1 MELSQQQTAKLV
13 LLGEMGSGKSSLV
26 LRYVKG
32 QFFDYQASTVGAA
45 FLTKTIPELSVKFE
59 IWDTAGQERY
69 HSLAP
74 MYYRGAAAAIIVY
87 DITSTDSFNRAK
99 AWVRELQRQG
109 SPNMIMALAGN
120 KADLESA
127 RAVTVDEAT
136 AYATEN
142 GLFFMETSAKTA
154 ANVNE
159 LFSEIARKLPKAE
172 APRQQ
177 QPGIV
182 LDTAQ
187 QPQAAKKSSC
197 C

>member
-1 MELSQQQTAKLV
+1 VFV
-13 LLGEMGSGKSSLV
+13 L
-26 LRYVKG
+26 
-32 QFFDYQASTVGAA
+32 FCWT
-45 FLTKTIPELSVKFE
+45 
-59 IWDTAGQERY
+59 
-69 HSLAP
+69 
-74 MYYRGAAAAIIVY
+74 
-87 DITSTDSFNRAK
+87 
-99 AWVRELQRQG
+99 
-109 SPNMIMALAGN
+109 AGN
-120 KADLESA
+120 KADLEAA

-136 AYATEN
+136 AYANEN

-182 LDTAQ
+182 LDTAP
-187 QPQAAKKSSC
+187 QPQAAKKISSC

>member
-1 MELSQQQTAKLV
+1 VQFIARKNHIVLAEPLKLLCCLSRV
-13 LLGEMGSGKSSLV
+13 
-26 LRYVKG
+26 
-32 QFFDYQASTVGAA
+32 QASTVGAA

-74 MYYRGAAAAIIVY
+74 MYYRGAAAAIIVF

-120 KADLESA
+120 KADLEA
-127 RAVTVDEAT
+127 TRAVTTEEAT
-136 AYATEN
+136 AYAAEN
-142 GLFFMETSAKTA
+142 GLFYMETSAKTA
-154 ANVNE
+154 ANVTE
-159 LFSEIARKLPKAE
+159 LFTEIARKLPKAE
-172 APRQQ
+172 AAARPA

-182 LDTAQ
+182 LDNTQQQQ
-187 QPQAAKKSSC
+187 QPRKVSSC

>member
-1 MELSQQQTAKLV
+1 ML
-13 LLGEMGSGKSSLV
+13 
-26 LRYVKG
+26 YV
-32 QFFDYQASTVGAA
+32 YVCW
-45 FLTKTIPELSVKFE
+45 I
-59 IWDTAGQERY
+59 
-69 HSLAP
+69 
-74 MYYRGAAAAIIVY
+74 
-87 DITSTDSFNRAK
+87 
-99 AWVRELQRQG
+99 
-109 SPNMIMALAGN
+109 AGN
-120 KADLESA
+120 KADLEAA

-136 AYATEN
+136 AYANEN

-182 LDTAQ
+182 LDTAP
-187 QPQAAKKSSC
+187 QPQAAKKISSC

>member
-1 MELSQQQTAKLV
+1 MVSCTHK
-13 LLGEMGSGKSSLV
+13 
-26 LRYVKG
+26 
-32 QFFDYQASTVGAA
+32 
-45 FLTKTIPELSVKFE
+45 
-59 IWDTAGQERY
+59 
-69 HSLAP
+69 
-74 MYYRGAAAAIIVY
+74 
-87 DITSTDSFNRAK
+87 
-99 AWVRELQRQG
+99 
-109 SPNMIMALAGN
+109 GN

-127 RAVTVDEAT
+127 RAVTVEEAT

-172 APRQQ
+172 AAPRNQQQQ

-182 LDTAQ
+182 LDAQ
-187 QPQAAKKSSC
+187 PAPAARKVSSC

>member
-1 MELSQQQTAKLV
+1 ML
-13 LLGEMGSGKSSLV
+13 
-26 LRYVKG
+26 
-32 QFFDYQASTVGAA
+32 
-45 FLTKTIPELSVKFE
+45 
-59 IWDTAGQERY
+59 
-69 HSLAP
+69 
-74 MYYRGAAAAIIVY
+74 
-87 DITSTDSFNRAK
+87 SFNTILCCRC
-99 AWVRELQRQG
+99 W
-109 SPNMIMALAGN
+109 LAGN

-127 RAVTVDEAT
+127 RAVTVEEAT

-182 LDTAQ
+182 LDTAP
-187 QPQAAKKSSC
+187 QPAAAKKSSC

>member
-1 MELSQQQTAKLV
+1 MWRSCFMMCV
-13 LLGEMGSGKSSLV
+13 
-26 LRYVKG
+26 
-32 QFFDYQASTVGAA
+32 
-45 FLTKTIPELSVKFE
+45 
-59 IWDTAGQERY
+59 
-69 HSLAP
+69 
-74 MYYRGAAAAIIVY
+74 
-87 DITSTDSFNRAK
+87 
-99 AWVRELQRQG
+99 
-109 SPNMIMALAGN
+109 AGN

-127 RAVTVDEAT
+127 RAVTVEEAT

-177 QPGIV
+177 QQQQPGIV
-182 LDTAQ
+182 LDA
-187 QPQAAKKSSC
+187 QPQPAARKVSSC

>member
-1 MELSQQQTAKLV
+1 V
-13 LLGEMGSGKSSLV
+13 
-26 LRYVKG
+26 
-32 QFFDYQASTVGAA
+32 FCW
-45 FLTKTIPELSVKFE
+45 I
-59 IWDTAGQERY
+59 
-69 HSLAP
+69 
-74 MYYRGAAAAIIVY
+74 
-87 DITSTDSFNRAK
+87 
-99 AWVRELQRQG
+99 
-109 SPNMIMALAGN
+109 AGN
-120 KADLESA
+120 KADLETA

-136 AYATEN
+136 AYANEN

-182 LDTAQ
+182 LDTAP
-187 QPQAAKKSSC
+187 QPQAAKKISSC